1 MKIDIEE
8 VQGVLEER
16 KVPNA
21 SQIIKDLEQI
31 IAELQADKEA
41 NKEDKPKY
49 EYIVVINDPS
59 GELKAQKRDESITAF
74 VVQQEE
80 GADSGLIISKL
91 VDAAKEQNEGAKTKK
106 SRLENMRDIFD
117 GLKSKYLK
125 EKKVKI
131 KTKEPVR
138 ILLTDGKLPSFA
150 PVKPDGTDSVGDG
163 E

>member
-1 MKIDIEE
+1 MNISLEE

-21 SQIIKDLEQI
+21 SEIIKDLERI
-31 IAELQADKEA
+31 LEELQAEKEA

-49 EYIVVINDPS
+49 EYVVVLHDKD
-59 GELKAQKRDESITAF
+59 GKLAGQKVDEEITAF

-80 GADSGLIISKL
+80 GEDAGAILGKL
-91 VDAAKEQNEGAKTKK
+91 GDAARLQNEVAKTKK
-106 SRLENMRDIFD
+106 SRLQNMRDIFD

-138 ILLTDGKLPSFA
+138 ILITTGKELGSA
-150 PVKPDGTDSVGDG
+150 DPVKDT

>member
-1 MKIDIEE
+1 MSKIAIEE

-21 SQIIKDLEQI
+21 AEIIKDLEQI
-31 IAELQADKEA
+31 IAELQAEKEA
-41 NKEDKPKY
+41 EKEDKPKY
-49 EYIVVINDPS
+49 EFVVVLHDPS
-59 GELKAQKRDESITAF
+59 GELIAQKKDEVLSAF

-80 GADSGLIISKL
+80 GEDAGAILSKIA
-91 VDAAKEQNEGAKTKK
+91 DAAKLQNEAAKQKRA
-106 SRLENMRDIFD
+106 RLQNMREIFD

-138 ILLTDGKLPSFA
+138 VLITTGKMDA
-150 PVKPDGTDSVGDG
+150 EPVKDTAND
-163 E
+163 

>member
-1 MKIDIEE
+1 MSKIALEE

-31 IAELQADKEA
+31 IAELQAEKEA
-41 NKEDKPKY
+41 NKEEKPKY
-49 EYIVVINDPS
+49 EYIVVLNDPS
-59 GELKAQKRDESITAF
+59 GKLAAEKMDEVVTAF

-80 GADSGLIISKL
+80 GEDAALVLSKIS
-91 VDAAKEQNEGAKTKK
+91 DAAKEQNEGAKTKK
-106 SRLENMRDIFD
+106 SRLQNMRDIFD

-138 ILLTDGKLPSFA
+138 VVLTTGNICA
-150 PVKPDGTDSVGDG
+150 IEPDKEPAT
-163 E
+163 EATE

>member
-1 MKIDIEE
+1 MPKIDMEE

-21 SQIIKDLEQI
+21 SEIIKDLEQI
-31 IAELQADKEA
+31 IAELQAEKEA
-41 NKEDKPKY
+41 EKEDKPKY
-49 EYIVVINDPS
+49 EFVVVLHDPS
-59 GELKAQKRDESITAF
+59 GELIAQKKDEVLSAF

-80 GADSGLIISKL
+80 GEDAGEILSKIA
-91 VDAAKEQNEGAKTKK
+91 DAAKLQNEVAKTKK
-106 SRLENMRDIFD
+106 SRLQNMRDVFD

-138 ILLTDGKLPSFA
+138 VLIT
-150 PVKPDGTDSVGDG
+150 TGDMNT
-163 E
+163 EPPKAD

>member
-1 MKIDIEE
+1 MKVDIEE
-8 VQGVLEER
+8 VQHVLEER

-21 SQIIKDLEQI
+21 SDIMKDLEQI
-31 IAELQADKEA
+31 LAELQAEKEA
-41 NKEDKPKY
+41 EKEDKPKY
-49 EYIVVINDPS
+49 ETIVVVHDPS
-59 GELKAQKRDESITAF
+59 GKLIADKMDEVVSAF

-80 GADSGLIISKL
+80 GQDAGLILSKIA
-91 VDAAKEQNEGAKTKK
+91 DAARAQNEDAKRKK
-106 SRLENMRDIFD
+106 SRLTNLREVFD

-138 ILLTDGKLPSFA
+138 VLLTDGKTDLGTVES
-150 PVKPDGTDSVGDG
+150 VKDN

>member
-1 MKIDIEE
+1 MSKISIEE

-16 KVPNA
+16 QVPNA
-21 SQIIKDLEQI
+21 TQIIKDLEQI
-31 IAELQADKEA
+31 IAELQAEKEA

-49 EYIVVINDPS
+49 EYVVVLNDPS
-59 GELKAQKRDESITAF
+59 GKLAADKADETVTAF

-80 GADSGLIISKL
+80 GEDPALIFSKL
-91 VDAAKEQNEGAKTKK
+91 SDAAKDQNEGAKTKK
-106 SRLENMRDIFD
+106 SRLQNMRDIFD

-131 KTKEPVR
+131 KTKDPVR
-138 ILLTDGKLPSFA
+138 ILITDGKFGSLEAAKEPT
-150 PVKPDGTDSVGDG
+150 TDAA

>member
-1 MKIDIEE
+1 MSKISIEE
-8 VQGVLEER
+8 IQGVLEER

-31 IAELQADKEA
+31 IAELQAEKEA

-49 EYIVVINDPS
+49 EYIVVLNDPS
-59 GELKAQKRDESITAF
+59 GKLAAEKMDEVVTAF

-80 GADSGLIISKL
+80 GEDAALVLSKIS
-91 VDAAKEQNEGAKTKK
+91 DAAKEQNETAKTKK
-106 SRLENMRDIFD
+106 SRLQNMRDIFD

-125 EKKVKI
+125 EKKVRI

-138 ILLTDGKLPSFA
+138 VVLTTGNICA
-150 PVKPDGTDSVGDG
+150 IEPDKEPATEVAA
-163 E
+163 